1 MKDFHCAETY
11 DSNYR
16 IIQEKLKAI
25 GRLVQE
31 HKKEFDKTDWG
42 YVGDLDNC
50 ISKLDDIIDFLKNEG

>member
-1 MKDFHCAETY
+1 MKDFNCTDTY

-25 GRLVQE
+25 SRLVQE
-31 HKKEFDKTDWG
+31 HKKEFDQTDWG

-50 ISKLDDIIDFLKNEG
+50 ISKLDDVIDFLKNEE